1 MEAAVPVLVAPVE
14 PLRPVVATAEDLLR
28 CASSLAAG
36 HGRIAVDAER
46 AGGYRYSQ
54 RAYLLQ
60 FNRRAAG
67 TWLVD
72 PTAIADFTPLADT
85 LGGVDWVLHAASQD
99 LPGLAELGLHPPRLF
114 DTELAGRLLNV
125 ERVGLSAMTQEYLG
139 VSLAKAHSA
148 ADWSRRPLPDAWLTY
163 AALDVELLLDLA
175 DRLEDELERRGRRS
189 WAQEEF
195 EAVRLAPPPDP
206 QPERWRRVKGLK
218 TKTPRSLAVVREL
231 WRSRDEL
238 AQELDQTPSKVMRDA
253 TIAAAA
259 SSPPR
264 TFDELKKL
272 PGMERERPARRRR
285 WLAAVER
292 ALALPEDEL
301 PPSRPAVG
309 GTPNPR
315 SWERIDPELAAA
327 YQRVR
332 ISLTE
337 VADDVEI
344 PRENLAPPRVVR
356 DCLWDL
362 RERLHTTEL
371 RTAISDEEVAE
382 RLSAGGA
389 RQWQVS
395 LAAAPMATAMRTDGP
410 ERPDDITRE

>member
-1 MEAAVPVLVAPVE
+1 
-14 PLRPVVATAEDLLR
+14 
-28 CASSLAAG
+28 
-36 HGRIAVDAER
+36 
-46 AGGYRYSQ
+46 
-54 RAYLLQ
+54 
-60 FNRRAAG
+60 
-67 TWLVD
+67 
-72 PTAIADFTPLADT
+72 
-85 LGGVDWVLHAASQD
+85 
-99 LPGLAELGLHPPRLF
+99 
-114 DTELAGRLLNV
+114 
-125 ERVGLSAMTQEYLG
+125 
-139 VSLAKAHSA
+139 
-148 ADWSRRPLPDAWLTY
+148 
-163 AALDVELLLDLA
+163 
-175 DRLEDELERRGRRS
+175 
-189 WAQEEF
+189 
-195 EAVRLAPPPDP
+195 
-206 QPERWRRVKGLK
+206 
-218 TKTPRSLAVVREL
+218 
-231 WRSRDEL
+231 
-238 AQELDQTPSKVMRDA
+238 
-253 TIAAAA
+253 
-259 SSPPR
+259 
-264 TFDELKKL
+264 
-272 PGMERERPARRRR
+272 MERERPARRRR
-285 WLAAVER
+285 WMAAVER

-301 PPSRPAVG
+301 PPSRPASG